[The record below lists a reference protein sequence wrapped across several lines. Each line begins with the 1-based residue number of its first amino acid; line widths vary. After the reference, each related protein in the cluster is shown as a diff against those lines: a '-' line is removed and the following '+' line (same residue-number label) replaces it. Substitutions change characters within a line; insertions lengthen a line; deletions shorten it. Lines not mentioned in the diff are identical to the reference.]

1 MTSSGII
8 QETLKRL
15 TIEQHAFALEALKR
29 PGDKSEFEFGFRS
42 GKVAGYDAALS
53 IINNLIKEADSDDN
67 KL

>member
-8 QETLKRL
+8 HEVLHRL
-15 TIEQHAFALEALKR
+15 SIEQQAFALEALKR

-53 IINNLIKEADSDDN
+53 IINNLIKEANSNDD